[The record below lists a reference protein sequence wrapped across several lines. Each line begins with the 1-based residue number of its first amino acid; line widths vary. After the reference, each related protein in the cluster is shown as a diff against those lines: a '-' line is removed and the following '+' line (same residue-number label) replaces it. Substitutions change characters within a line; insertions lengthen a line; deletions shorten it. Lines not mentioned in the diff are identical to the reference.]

1 MSNYSEQFSERLSE
15 LMFERK
21 INATELGGA
30 LECGEACISRYCTG
44 AAMPAFETLIKLAD
58 FFSVTCDF
66 LLGLK
71 NESNETAFL
80 PIPPFADRFAYLCK
94 KHGISRYKLR
104 QKTDIAESVM
114 RYWIQ
119 GKTTPSVLNLIRL
132 AEKGFEC
139 SVDYLVGREK

>member
-1 MSNYSEQFSERLSE
+1 MGNFSERLSE

-21 INATELGGA
+21 INATELGNA

-80 PIPPFADRFAYLCK
+80 PPRLLPTDLLICAKSTAYPAINCGK
-94 KHGISRYKLR
+94 RQISR
-104 QKTDIAESVM
+104 
-114 RYWIQ
+114 
-119 GKTTPSVLNLIRL
+119 NL
-132 AEKGFEC
+132 
-139 SVDYLVGREK
+139 

>member
-21 INATELGGA
+21 INATELGNA

-71 NESNETAFL
+71 NESNESAFL

-119 GKTTPSVLNLIRL
+119 GKNDAFGYQSDTACR
-132 AEKGFEC
+132 KGF
-139 SVDYLVGREK
+139 